1 MGSESNLKVWVSD
14 KLMSLLGYS
23 QPTLVQYVVG
33 LAKQAS
39 SPADVVGKLV
49 EFGLSA
55 SSETRSFAEEIFSK
69 VPHKASGLNVYQKQE
84 REAAMLVRKQKTYAI
99 LDADDSDEDGGGIV
113 DNRSSTAAPAA
124 SQSEKAD
131 THKKRFRKKTENV
144 EDDADDEVIVRAE
157 ESRQVKR
164 RTSQDEDD
172 DSELEEE
179 SLRDRREREQLE
191 QNIRQRDAAGTR
203 KLTEPK
209 LSRMEEEEAIRR
221 ANAMEEDDIS
231 ALRKVSRQEYL
242 KKREQKKLEE
252 LRDDIEDEQYLFDG
266 VKLTEA
272 EQRELRYKKEIYDL
286 VKKRSEET
294 DDINEYRMPDAYDQ
308 EGGVNQEKRFAVALQ
323 RYRDSSA
330 NEKMNPF
337 AEQEAWEEHQIGK
350 ATLKFGSKDKNQ
362 KSDDYQFVFEDQI
375 EFIKASVMDGDKFE
389 DGLFAESHDDS
400 VTKSE
405 LEKLKED
412 RKMLPIYPYR
422 DELLKAVDEHQ
433 ILVIVGETGS
443 GKTTQIPQYLHE
455 AGYTKRGK
463 VGCTQPRRVAAMSV
477 AARVSQEMGVK
488 LGHEVGYSIRFE
500 DCTSEKT
507 VLKYMTD
514 GMLLREFLG
523 EPDLAGYSV
532 VMVDEAHERTLSTDI
547 LFGLVK
553 DIARF
558 RPDLKLL
565 ISSATLDAEKFSDYF
580 DSAPIFKIPG
590 RRYPVEIHYTKA
602 PEADYLDAAIVTALQ
617 IHVTQPPGD
626 ILVFFTGQEEIE
638 TAEEI
643 MKHRTRGL
651 GTKIAE
657 LIICPIYA
665 NLPTELQANI
675 FEPTPEG
682 ARKVVLAT
690 NIAETSLTID
700 GIKYV
705 IDPGFC
711 KMKSYNPRTGMESLL
726 VTPISK
732 ASAMQRAGRSGR
744 TGPGKCFRLYTAYNY
759 YNDLEDNTVP
769 EIQRTN
775 LANVVLSL
783 KSLGIH
789 DLLNFDFM
797 DPPPAEALLKALEL
811 LYALSAL
818 NRLGE
823 LTKVGRRMAEFPL
836 DPMLSKMIV
845 ASDNYKCSDEIISIA
860 AMLSVGNS
868 IFYRPKDKQVH
879 ADNARLNFHTGN
891 VGDHIALLKVYSSWK
906 ETNYSTQ
913 WCYENYI
920 QVRSMKRARDVRD
933 QLEGLLERVE
943 IELASNPND
952 LDAIK
957 KSITAGFFPHSAR
970 LQKNGSYRTVKHPQ
984 TVHIHP
990 SSGLAQVL
998 PRWVIYHELVLTTK
1012 EYMRQVTELK
1022 PEWLVEI
1029 APHFY
1034 QLKDVEDPASKK
1046 MPRTEGRAVKD

>member
-1 MGSESNLKVWVSD
+1 MTSVTSVQLNCPVFRYLQES
-14 KLMSLLGYS
+14 
-23 QPTLVQYVVG
+23 
-33 LAKQAS
+33 AKQAK
-39 SPADVVGKLV
+39 SPAGVVGKLV
-49 EFGLSA
+49 EYGFSSSA
-55 SSETRSFAEEIFSK
+55 ETSAFAEDIFSR
-69 VPHKASGLNVYQKQE
+69 VPRKESGLNQYQKQE
-84 REAAMLVRKQKTYAI
+84 REAALLVRKQQTYAL
-99 LDADDSDEDGGGIV
+99 LDADDDDNDDGG
-113 DNRSSTAAPAA
+113 RSSVPVV
-124 SQSEKAD
+124 SESRKPD
-131 THKKRFRKKTENV
+131 SHKKRFRKKGLSQV
-144 EDDADDEVIVRAE
+144 DEDDEGIAQE
-157 ESRQVKR
+157 EEKRRVKR
-164 RTSQDEDD
+164 RTSPDEDD
-172 DSELEEE
+172 GSESEEE
-179 SLRDRREREQLE
+179 RLRDQREREQLE
-191 QNIRQRDAAGTR
+191 RNIRERDTTATR
-203 KLTEPK
+203 KLAERK
-209 LSRMEEEEAIRR
+209 LSKKEEEEAIRR
-221 ANAMEEDDIS
+221 TNAFEKNDIED
-231 ALRKVSRQEYL
+231 LRKVSRQEYL
-242 KKREQKKLEE
+242 KKRKQKKLEE
-252 LRDDIEDEQYLFDG
+252 IRDDLEDEQYLFDG

-272 EQRELRYKKEIYDL
+272 EYRELSYKKQIYEI
-286 VKKRSEET
+286 VRKRSDEPE
-294 DDINEYRMPDAYDQ
+294 DANEYRMPDAYDDKN
-308 EGGVNQEKRFAVALQ
+308 GVNQEKRFSVAVQ
-323 RYRDSSA
+323 RYRDQSA
-330 NEKMNPF
+330 GDKMNPF
-337 AEQEAWEEHQIGK
+337 AEQEAWEDHQIGK
-350 ATLKFGSKDKNQ
+350 ATLKFGSKKKKQ
-362 KSDDYQFVFEDQI
+362 MSDDYQFVFEDQI
-375 EFIKASVMDGDKFE
+375 EFIKASVMDGDKFDD
-389 DGLFAESHDDS
+389 DGEP
-400 VTKSE
+400 SE
-405 LEKLKED
+405 LLGSRAKSAFEKLQED
-412 RKMLPIYPYR
+412 RKTLPIYTYR
-422 DELLKAVDEHQ
+422 ESLLDAVEKHQ
-433 ILVIVGETGS
+433 VLVIVGETGS

-463 VGCTQPRRVAAMSV
+463 IGCTQPRRVAAMSV

-523 EPDLAGYSV
+523 EPDLASYSV
-532 VMVDEAHERTLSTDI
+532 MMVDEAHERTLSTDI

-602 PEADYLDAAIVTALQ
+602 PEADYLDAAIVTSLQ

-626 ILVFFTGQEEIE
+626 ILVFLTGQEEIE

-665 NLPTELQANI
+665 NLPTELQSKI

-682 ARKVVLAT
+682 ARKVILAT

-726 VTPISK
+726 ITPISR

-744 TGPGKCFRLYTAYNY
+744 TGPGKCYRLYTAYNY
-759 YNDLEDNTVP
+759 YNDLDENTVP
-769 EIQRTN
+769 EVQRTN
-775 LANVVLSL
+775 LASVVLSL

-789 DLLNFDFM
+789 DLLHFDFM
-797 DPPPAEALLKALEL
+797 DPPPSEALLKALEL
-811 LYALSAL
+811 LFALSAL
-818 NRLGE
+818 NKVGE

-845 ASDNYKCSDEIISIA
+845 ASDKYKCSDEIISIA
-860 AMLSVGNS
+860 AMLSIGNS

-879 ADNARLNFHTGN
+879 ADNARLNFHMGN
-891 VGDHIALLKVYSSWK
+891 VGDHIALLKVYNSWK

-913 WCYENYI
+913 WCYENYV
-920 QVRSMKRARDVRD
+920 QVRSMKRARDIRD

-943 IELASNPND
+943 IELVSNTSDNETIMK
-952 LDAIK
+952 AIT
-957 KSITAGFFPHSAR
+957 SGFFPHSAK

-990 SSGLAQVL
+990 SSGLSQVL

-1012 EYMRQVTELK
+1012 EYMREVTELK

-1029 APHFY
+1029 APHYY
-1034 QLKDVEDPASKK
+1034 QLKDVEDSLSKK
-1046 MPRTEGRAVKD
+1046 MPRGEGRAQEG

>member
-1 MGSESNLKVWVSD
+1 
-14 KLMSLLGYS
+14 
-23 QPTLVQYVVG
+23 
-33 LAKQAS
+33 
-39 SPADVVGKLV
+39 
-49 EFGLSA
+49 
-55 SSETRSFAEEIFSK
+55 
-69 VPHKASGLNVYQKQE
+69 
-84 REAAMLVRKQKTYAI
+84 
-99 LDADDSDEDGGGIV
+99 
-113 DNRSSTAAPAA
+113 
-124 SQSEKAD
+124 
-131 THKKRFRKKTENV
+131 
-144 EDDADDEVIVRAE
+144 
-157 ESRQVKR
+157 
-164 RTSQDEDD
+164 
-172 DSELEEE
+172 
-179 SLRDRREREQLE
+179 
-191 QNIRQRDAAGTR
+191 
-203 KLTEPK
+203 
-209 LSRMEEEEAIRR
+209 
-221 ANAMEEDDIS
+221 
-231 ALRKVSRQEYL
+231 
-242 KKREQKKLEE
+242 
-252 LRDDIEDEQYLFDG
+252 
-266 VKLTEA
+266 
-272 EQRELRYKKEIYDL
+272 
-286 VKKRSEET
+286 
-294 DDINEYRMPDAYDQ
+294 MPEAYDQ
-308 EGGVNQEKRFAVALQ
+308 EGVVNQEKRFAVAMQ
-323 RYRDSSA
+323 RYRDPNA
-330 NEKMNPF
+330 EEKMNPF
-337 AEQEAWEEHQIGK
+337 AEQEAWEEHQIV
-350 ATLKFGSKDKNQ
+350 S
-362 KSDDYQFVFEDQI
+362 SISIVF
-375 EFIKASVMDGDKFE
+375 FIQ
-389 DGLFAESHDDS
+389 
-400 VTKSE
+400 
-405 LEKLKED
+405 ED
-412 RKMLPIYPYR
+412 RKSLPIYAFR
-422 DELLKAVDEHQ
+422 DELIEAVNQHQ
-433 ILVIVGETGS
+433 VLVIVGETGS

-455 AGYTKRGK
+455 AGYTKKGK
-463 VGCTQPRRVAAMSV
+463 IACTQPRRVAAMSV

-507 VLKYMTD
+507 ILKYMTD

-523 EPDLAGYSV
+523 EPDLASYSV

-553 DIARF
+553 DISRF

-617 IHVTQPPGD
+617 IHVTQSPGD

-665 NLPTELQANI
+665 NLPTELQAKI

-726 VTPISK
+726 ITPISK
-732 ASAMQRAGRSGR
+732 ASANQRAGRSGR

-759 YNDLEDNTVP
+759 YHDLDDNTVP

-775 LANVVLSL
+775 LANVVLTL

-789 DLLNFDFM
+789 DLLHFDFM

-811 LYALSAL
+811 LFALSAL
-818 NRLGE
+818 NKLGE

-845 ASDNYKCSDEIISIA
+845 ASDKYKCSDEIISIA

-891 VGDHIALLKVYSSWK
+891 VGDHVALLKVYNSWK

-920 QVRSMKRARDVRD
+920 QVRSMKRARDIRD
-933 QLEGLLERVE
+933 QLAGLLERVE
-943 IELASNPND
+943 IELTSNDND

-957 KSITAGFFPHSAR
+957 KSITSGFFPHSAR

-998 PRWVIYHELVLTTK
+998 PRWVVYHELVLTTK

-1022 PEWLVEI
+1022 PDWLVEI
-1029 APHFY
+1029 APHYY
-1034 QLKDVEDPASKK
+1034 QLKDVEDCGHEKTGPLK
-1046 MPRTEGRAVKD
+1046 

>member
-1 MGSESNLKVWVSD
+1 MAGDDNLKTWVSD

-23 QPTLVQYVVG
+23 QPTVVQYMIG
-33 LAKQAS
+33 LSKQAT
-39 SPADVVGKLV
+39 SPADLMGKLV
-49 EFGLSA
+49 EFGISTTD
-55 SSETRSFAEEIFSK
+55 TRGFAEEIFSR
-69 VPHKASGLNVYQKQE
+69 VPRKSSGLNQYQKQE
-84 REAAMLVRKQKTYAI
+84 REAAMLARKQGTYTI
-99 LDADDSDEDGGGIV
+99 LKDDDDDIDNDHTDGG
-113 DNRSSTAAPAA
+113 DDKSTITTA
-124 SQSEKAD
+124 STSRKPD
-131 THKKRFRKKTENV
+131 SRKKRFRKKTEV
-144 EDDADDEVIVRAE
+144 QDDQDDEEILRKE
-157 ESRQVKR
+157 GERQVKR
-164 RTSQDEDD
+164 RTSPDEDSG
-172 DSELEEE
+172 SESEEE
-179 SLRDRREREQLE
+179 RLKDQREKDELVQHMKE
-191 QNIRQRDAAGTR
+191 RDAAGTR
-203 KLTEPK
+203 KLTEQK
-209 LSRMEEEEAIRR
+209 LTRKEEEEAVRR
-221 ANAMEEDDIS
+221 SNAAEQDDIHS
-231 ALRKVSRQEYL
+231 LRKFSRQEYL
-242 KKREQKKLEE
+242 KKREEKKLEE
-252 LRDDIEDEQYLFDG
+252 LRDDIEDEQYLFEG
-266 VKLTEA
+266 VKLSEV
-272 EQRELRYKKEIYDL
+272 EQRDLRHKKELYELI
-286 VKKRSEET
+286 KKRSEEA
-294 DDINEYRMPDAYDQ
+294 DNVNEYRMPDAYDQ
-308 EGGVNQEKRFAVALQ
+308 EGGVNQEKRFSVAMQ
-323 RYRDSSA
+323 RYRDTHA
-330 NEKMNPF
+330 EEKMNPF

-350 ATLKFGSKDKNQ
+350 ATLKYGSKNKKQ
-362 KSDDYQFVFEDQI
+362 ASDDYQYVFEDQI
-375 EFIKASVMDGDKFE
+375 DFIKASVMDGDKFDYDEME
-389 DGLFAESHDDS
+389 DSIEKSKAKSASEALQAE
-400 VTKSE
+400 
-405 LEKLKED
+405 
-412 RKMLPIYPYR
+412 RKKLPIYAYR
-422 DELLKAVDEHQ
+422 DELLKAVEKYQ
-433 ILVIVGETGS
+433 VLVIVGETGS

-455 AGYTKRGK
+455 AGYTKHGMIA
-463 VGCTQPRRVAAMSV
+463 CTQPRRVAAMSV
-477 AARVSQEMGVK
+477 SARVAQELGVK

-500 DCTSEKT
+500 DCTSDKT
-507 VLKYMTD
+507 ILKYMTD

-523 EPDLAGYSV
+523 EPDLASYSV

-553 DIARF
+553 DISRF

-590 RRYPVEIHYTKA
+590 RRYPVEIHFTKA
-602 PEADYLDAAIVTALQ
+602 PEADYLDAAIVTSLQ

-626 ILVFFTGQEEIE
+626 ILIFLTGQEEIE

-643 MKHRTRGL
+643 LKHRTRGL

-665 NLPTELQANI
+665 NLPTELQAKI

-705 IDPGFC
+705 IDPGFV
-711 KMKSYNPRTGMESLL
+711 KMKSYNPKTGMESLL
-726 VTPISK
+726 VSPISK

-759 YNDLEDNTVP
+759 QNDLDDNTVP

-775 LANVVLSL
+775 LANVVLTL

-789 DLLNFDFM
+789 DLLHFDFM

-811 LYALSAL
+811 LFALSAL
-818 NRLGE
+818 NKLGE
-823 LTKVGRRMAEFPL
+823 LTKVGRRMAEFPV

-845 ASDNYKCSDEIISIA
+845 VSEKYKCSEDIISIA
-860 AMLSVGNS
+860 AMLSIGNS

-891 VGDHIALLKVYSSWK
+891 VGDHIALLKVYNSWK

-920 QVRSMKRARDVRD
+920 QVRSMKRARDIRD
-933 QLEGLLERVE
+933 QLAGLLERVE
-943 IELASNPND
+943 IELTTNSSD

-957 KSITAGFFPHSAR
+957 KSITSGFFPHSAK
-970 LQKNGSYRTVKHPQ
+970 LQKNGSYRTVKHAQ

-998 PRWVIYHELVLTTK
+998 PRWAVYHELVLTTK
-1012 EYMRQVTELK
+1012 EYMRQITELK

-1029 APHFY
+1029 APHYY
-1034 QLKDVEDPASKK
+1034 QLKDVEDTSSKK
-1046 MPRTEGRAVKD
+1046 MPRGEGRA